1 MFGAL
6 ALAVTARRVT
16 GCRRCC
22 GTDRAGL
29 LGQDD
34 LVVAEPERHDDAGH
48 DAHAERHREDFQRG
62 TDMDTSG
69 VSPTRLDPSGYN
81 PVEC

>member
-1 MFGAL
+1 M
-6 ALAVTARRVT
+6 
-16 GCRRCC
+16 
-22 GTDRAGL
+22 
-29 LGQDD
+29 
-34 LVVAEPERHDDAGH
+34 VAEPERHDDAGH